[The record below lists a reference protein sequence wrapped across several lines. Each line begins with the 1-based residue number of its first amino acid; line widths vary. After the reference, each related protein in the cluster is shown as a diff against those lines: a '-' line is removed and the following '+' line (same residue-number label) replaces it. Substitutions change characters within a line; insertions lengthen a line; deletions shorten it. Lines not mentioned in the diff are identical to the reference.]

1 MTINVPLSSL
11 RFVDKSSSNSQNV
24 YSLQTRT
31 ERNATAKI
39 ISERKMLFESELKLL
54 GSTVD
59 EALYKMDEFI
69 DNAVLANIPVIRI
82 VHGKGT
88 GALRQAVH
96 NTLKQDKRVK
106 AFRLAGIGEGDSG
119 VTIVEF
125 LKTTKRRDLFNLIKF
140 ILYNLT

>member
-1 MTINVPLSSL
+1 MTINVPLASL
-11 RFVDKSSSNSQNV
+11 RLADKKQNDSRSV
-24 YSLQTRT
+24 YGQLART
-31 ERNATAKI
+31 ERNATGKI

-69 DNAVLANIPVIRI
+69 DNAVFANIPVIRI

-106 AFRLAGIGEGDSG
+106 AFRLAEIGEGDSG
-119 VTIVEF
+119 VTVVEF
-125 LKTTKRRDLFNLIKF
+125 
-140 ILYNLT
+140 